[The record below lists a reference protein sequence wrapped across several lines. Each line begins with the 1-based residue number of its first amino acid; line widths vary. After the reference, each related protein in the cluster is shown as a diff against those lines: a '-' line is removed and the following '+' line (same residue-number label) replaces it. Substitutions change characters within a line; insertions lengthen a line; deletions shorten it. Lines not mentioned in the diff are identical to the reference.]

1 MNIILLGAPGS
12 GKGTQSVFINK
23 NFGLVQLSTGE
34 MIRENIEKKTKLG
47 LQVQNIVDKG
57 EFVSDDI
64 ILDIISVRILQ
75 EDCKK
80 GFVLDGFPRN
90 LNQATKFDDLLIKY
104 NKKIDFVIELNV
116 SFDDLYKR
124 IENRA
129 IESNEA
135 RADDKREILENRL
148 KIYENQTRPL
158 VPYYKNSNLHYEVNG
173 MKKIKEISE
182 DINNIL
188 DLKKNDA

>member
-12 GKGTQSVFINK
+12 GKGTQSVIINK

-34 MIRENIEKKTKLG
+34 MIRKNIEKKTKLG
-47 LQVQNIVDKG
+47 LQVQNIVDNG

-64 ILDIISVRILQ
+64 ILGMVSVRIL
-75 EDCKK
+75 EDDCKK
-80 GFVLDGFPRN
+80 GFILDGFPRN
-90 LNQATKFDDLLIKY
+90 LNQATKFDDILLKH

-116 SFDDLYKR
+116 SLDDLYER

-129 IESNEA
+129 IESNDA

-148 KIYENQTRPL
+148 TIYENQTRPL
-158 VPYYKNSNLHYEVNG
+158 VPYYKKSNLHYEVNG
-173 MKKIKEISE
+173 MQPIKEISE
-182 DINNIL
+182 NINNIL
-188 DLKKNDA
+188 DLKNK

>member
-12 GKGTQSVFINK
+12 GKGTQSVIINK

-47 LQVQNIVDKG
+47 LQVQNIVDNG

-64 ILDIISVRILQ
+64 ILGMVSVRIL
-75 EDCKK
+75 EDDCKK
-80 GFVLDGFPRN
+80 GFILDGFPRN
-90 LNQATKFDDLLIKY
+90 LNQATKFDDILLKH

-116 SFDDLYKR
+116 SLDDLYER

-129 IESNEA
+129 IESNDA

-148 KIYENQTRPL
+148 TIYENQTRPL
-158 VPYYKNSNLHYEVNG
+158 VPYYKKSNLHYEVNG
-173 MKKIKEISE
+173 MQPIKKISE
-182 DINNIL
+182 NINNIL
-188 DLKKNDA
+188 DLKNK